1 MSMILTP
8 TKVKN
13 IGFKNKIVMAPM
25 ANFRLPSRNGVMGDE
40 LLQYYLNYTDKEIGL
55 IILQAMFVM
64 PSFENLPWAFKPE
77 HMVPLKK
84 IVDAAHEH
92 GSRIFLQ
99 LVMNGQEFE
108 EKGGINGLAVEEIE
122 QVRDSFIAS
131 AKLCKETG
139 FDGIELHGAHELFLN
154 QVSSELT
161 NHRTDRYGGDKDG
174 RLALAKEII
183 SGIKAF
189 ADEKFI
195 ASYRMGA
202 TFDLEKD
209 VETAKALVGAGLDM
223 LHVSYGI
230 TDVRQIHI
238 PQEFA
243 EYDEIVYA
251 GCHIKHHVNVPTIV
265 VSNIN
270 TLQRGEKLLGQ
281 GDCDFVAYGRPFLR
295 DPAFLINQIE
305 QERTL

>member
-1 MSMILTP
+1 
-8 TKVKN
+8 
-13 IGFKNKIVMAPM
+13 
-25 ANFRLPSRNGVMGDE
+25 
-40 LLQYYLNYTDKEIGL
+40 
-55 IILQAMFVM
+55 
-64 PSFENLPWAFKPE
+64 
-77 HMVPLKK
+77 MVPLKK

-99 LVMNGQEFE
+99 LVMNGKEFE
-108 EKGGINGLAVEEIE
+108 HKGGINGLVIEELEEI
-122 QVRDSFIAS
+122 RDSFIAS

-154 QVSSELT
+154 QVSSDFT

-183 SGIKAF
+183 SGIKTF
-189 ADEKFI
+189 ADENFI
-195 ASYRMGA
+195 VSYRMGA

-209 VETAKALVGAGLDM
+209 VKTAKTLVDAGLDM

-270 TLQRGEKLLGQ
+270 TLQRGEKLLGH
-281 GDCDFVAYGRPFLR
+281 GDCDFVAYGRTFLR
-295 DPAFLINQIE
+295 DPAFVIHQIG
-305 QERTL
+305 QEDLFR